1 MHAVKIRKDRAR
13 YLSSAIIYSKKKI
26 YIELE
31 TKETRKQTRYKNA
44 EIYFIS
50 VIQTINIV
58 LCKKGKRSENKII
71 LQNVVHKAKD
81 IFQSVKKYYFNT
93 KGTVLCSITVLYKIH
108 YYKWF

>member
-13 YLSSAIIYSKKKI
+13 YLNSAIIYLKKI
-26 YIELE
+26 YIELK

-58 LCKKGKRSENKII
+58 LCKKRKDLKIKSSYKM
-71 LQNVVHKAKD
+71 LSTKQK
-81 IFQSVKKYYFNT
+81 IFFS
-93 KGTVLCSITVLYKIH
+93 L
-108 YYKWF
+108 

>member
-26 YIELE
+26 YIKLE

-50 VIQTINIV
+50 VIQTIKKKKFKDRNINGIS
-58 LCKKGKRSENKII
+58 LG
-71 LQNVVHKAKD
+71 
-81 IFQSVKKYYFNT
+81 T
-93 KGTVLCSITVLYKIH
+93 KFSFSIK
-108 YYKWF
+108 

>member
-50 VIQTINIV
+50 VIQTI
-58 LCKKGKRSENKII
+58 
-71 LQNVVHKAKD
+71 
-81 IFQSVKKYYFNT
+81 KKYISVFKKKFSQYQTLKDFT
-93 KGTVLCSITVLYKIH
+93 SQFRFPAYLRKLEIYQL
-108 YYKWF
+108 

>member
-50 VIQTINIV
+50 VIQTIKKKKKFKDRNINGIS
-58 LCKKGKRSENKII
+58 LG
-71 LQNVVHKAKD
+71 
-81 IFQSVKKYYFNT
+81 T
-93 KGTVLCSITVLYKIH
+93 KFSFSIK
-108 YYKWF
+108 

>member
-13 YLSSAIIYSKKKI
+13 YLNSAIIYSKKN
-26 YIELE
+26 YIELK

-58 LCKKGKRSENKII
+58 LCKKGKRSENKVI

-81 IFQSVKKYYFNT
+81 IFQSMKKYYFNT

-108 YYKWF
+108 CYKWF